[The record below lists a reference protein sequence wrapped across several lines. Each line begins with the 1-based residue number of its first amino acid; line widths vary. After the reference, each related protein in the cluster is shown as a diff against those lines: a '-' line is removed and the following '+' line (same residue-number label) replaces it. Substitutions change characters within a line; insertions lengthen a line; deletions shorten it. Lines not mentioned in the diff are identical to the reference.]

1 MKTNTKTLVLT
12 AVLSALAA
20 VLSFFPKLP
29 GIIPVA
35 PWLDID
41 FADVPALFAAVAV
54 SPSAGGMVVLIKN
67 LLHFLMGSS
76 TGGVGELS
84 NFLCGTSLVLC
95 CGLTTKYMLKNTLYK
110 KKLPLT
116 LALATVAQL
125 IVSVLTN
132 YYLMVP
138 LYGSKLPTDVKTYI
152 ISGVLPFNI
161 IKDVLVCI
169 AFYAVFVL
177 VFPKIQKRMY

>member
-29 GIIPVA
+29 GIIPIA

-54 SPSAGGMVVLIKN
+54 SPYSGVATVLIKN
-67 LLHFLMGSS
+67 LLHLLMGST

-84 NFLCGTSLVLC
+84 NFLCGTALVLS

-116 LALATVAQL
+116 LAISVAAQL
-125 IVSVLTN
+125 VVSLFSN
-132 YYLMVP
+132 YFLMIP
-138 LYGSKLPTDVKTYI
+138 LYGSNLPTDVKTYI
-152 ISGVLPFNI
+152 ISAVIPFNI
-161 IKDVLVCI
+161 IKDVLVCVV
-169 AFYAVFVL
+169 FYAVFVL
-177 VFPKIQKRMY
+177 VFPKIVLIG